1 MPVGLS
7 DEQWEDLIRLLR
19 MLSEEEVRAV
29 QAFAEELA
37 RRDTAVH
44 EARAPYVAPAEVE
57 EGKAHPDEPE
67 RWAMSLPATP
77 EECLEFFASGP
88 PGFLPGELDQLL
100 ADIDHIRERELD
112 QAGHQVPGTSD
123 QVVEAYC
130 VGSARRL

>member
-19 MLSEEEVRAV
+19 VLPEEEVRAV

-37 RRDTAVH
+37 RRKTAVQ

-57 EGKAHPDEPE
+57 EGKAHPDKREP
-67 RWAMSLPATP
+67 RAIPPPATP

-100 ADIDHIRERELD
+100 ADIEHIREMELD
-112 QAGHQVPGTSD
+112 DPCQPT
-123 QVVEAYC
+123 
-130 VGSARRL
+130 